1 MKRWIRDAR
10 SRIAQIPIRA
20 VLSMY
25 IIVIIIFAVIYTNI
39 PSGFYHETIRL
50 ESSYDREAEEFSKK
64 ILEAMKANFKEVY
77 KKEQLCFDDIEID
90 ISTMDVGKSYV
101 KSERVIVPI
110 NLVVEV
116 ENLENDKD
124 RDKEESEC
132 KKKNQN
138 EKIVYTDFFDI
149 SLSTNALKINDKF
162 FVPLVVTSNVFVK
175 CHNID
180 VDKIN
185 YNQLFKHEGF
195 LSPVIKID
203 EGIEK
208 EIQDFLL
215 ASKGFSND
223 INNHFLSMLYLS
235 AVTITTIGYGDIV
248 PITLITRMLI
258 TIEALIGM
266 TLMGIFLNNIT
277 YRE

>member
-1 MKRWIRDAR
+1 MIRWIKDAR
-10 SRIAQIPIRA
+10 RKLAKIPIRV
-20 VLSMY
+20 VLSLY
-25 IIVIIIFAVIYTNI
+25 ILVMFVFAVIYTNI

-50 ESSYDREAEEFSKK
+50 ESGYDKEAEEFSKK
-64 ILEAMKANFKEVY
+64 ILEAMKANFMDVY

-90 ISTMDVGKSYV
+90 ITTMNVGKSYV

-110 NLVVEV
+110 NLIVEV
-116 ENLENDKD
+116 KNPEKITDKHID
-124 RDKEESEC
+124 DC
-132 KKKNQN
+132 DKKNYIEN
-138 EKIVYTDFFDI
+138 VVYTDFFDI
-149 SLSTNALKINDKF
+149 SLSTNAIKINDKF

-175 CHNID
+175 CDNID

-208 EIQDFLL
+208 EIQEFLL
-215 ASKGFSND
+215 ASKGFSNK

-258 TIEALIGM
+258 TIEALMGM
-266 TLMGIFLNNIT
+266 TIMGIFLNNIT

>member
-1 MKRWIRDAR
+1 MIRWIRDAR
-10 SRIAQIPIRA
+10 RKLAKIPIRV

-25 IIVIIIFAVIYTNI
+25 ILVIVVFAIIYTNI

-50 ESSYDREAEEFSKK
+50 EIAYDREAEEFSKK
-64 ILEAMKANFKEVY
+64 ILKAMKNNFIEVY
-77 KKEQLCFDDIEID
+77 KTEQLCFDDIEID
-90 ISTMDVGKSYV
+90 ISTMDAGKSYV
-101 KSERVIVPI
+101 HSERVIVPI
-110 NLVVEV
+110 NLIVEV
-116 ENLENDKD
+116 KNK
-124 RDKEESEC
+124 ESETINELDDC
-132 KKKNQN
+132 DKMKKN
-138 EKIVYTDFFDI
+138 EKIIYKDFFDI
-149 SLSTNALKINDKF
+149 SLSTNALKINDNF
-162 FVPLVVTSNVFVK
+162 FVPLVVTSNVFVQ
-175 CHNID
+175 CDNID
-180 VDKIN
+180 VEKIN

-203 EGIEK
+203 QDIEN

-258 TIEALIGM
+258 TIEALVGM

>member
-10 SRIAQIPIRA
+10 RRLAQIPIRA

-25 IIVIIIFAVIYTNI
+25 IIVIVIFAVIYTNI

-50 ESSYDREAEEFSKK
+50 ESAYDREAEEFSKK
-64 ILEAMKANFKEVY
+64 ILEAMKVNFIEVY
-77 KKEQLCFDDIEID
+77 KKEQLCFDNIEID
-90 ISTMDVGKSYV
+90 ISTMNVHKSYV

-110 NLVVEV
+110 NLIVEV
-116 ENLENDKD
+116 KNLEKDKD
-124 RDKEESEC
+124 
-132 KKKNQN
+132 KKNEKCDKKN
-138 EKIVYTDFFDI
+138 KSEKIVYNDFFDI
-149 SLSTNALKINDKF
+149 SLSTNALKINDKL
-162 FVPLVVTSNVFVK
+162 FVPLVVDSNVFVK
-175 CHNID
+175 CDNID

-203 EGIEK
+203 EGVEK
-208 EIQDFLL
+208 EIHDFLL